1 MFDIDGADEA
11 IRHFIGI
18 FHLAEERGRMRLDY
32 DRLKPVQTDPDTG
45 AIQLA
50 NQDGPQPYIPRDYQP
65 DIPYAPPDPASEPL
79 EAEPSAYPAEP
90 FGVAEWSG
98 RGGVDFP
105 DLAPGAATSMPG
117 FPVMPHGVGFFSPP
131 VPVWVLPPP
140 DSVVVIAIQKTALAD
155 DDQLSVADMRGGIV
169 APEHILARLDGLSMQ
184 ASALGISLPVV
195 LPADEPAF
203 RLIAETFRQTEI
215 PADCDTAPGLG
226 AEIHARQGADVE
238 GLYQDGQAIGA
249 RPDLADLMPEYQ
261 RGKAEE
267 AAREARAADEAAA
280 RAVNE
285 DGPSSAGPS
294 NVATE
299 PAPAPG
305 SHELV
310 YGANSLVNQASVLS
324 AAITAPVVAV
334 AAGVY
339 SYNIIS
345 QTNVWSDIDTLS
357 GVAGAG
363 GGSVAAAVGGGAT
376 QALNLASFATFSY
389 PMPDSTGTGEAP
401 QYWVTATLEGS
412 LISCNWIEQF
422 NLMSD
427 NDITSITLQAEQ
439 TLMLMGTNGAVNQI
453 SLKELGS
460 SYDLIIVDGQI
471 INLNAVLQTNVLL
484 DDDRVMVSGNAGA
497 EVGAEVGSGDNLLVN
512 DASITQSGQN
522 NIVATTADIDAM
534 LAGAASGQV
543 TLPQSVLEDP
553 AFRDLPVVRVLH
565 IEGDLVS
572 VNILRQT
579 NVLADSDQIEVY
591 RDELMAAGDAVQ
603 VIAGSNVLVNAAS
616 IAEFG
621 VDATIYS
628 GGEVYSDALL
638 LQAELISTDDPLQP
652 GPGSGLAS
660 EAVLFLAEGM
670 LGDDAEDALFQ
681 PIGADQSISADAME
695 TVLT

>member
-1 MFDIDGADEA
+1 MHIIDGTDEA

-45 AIQLA
+45 TIQLV
-50 NQDGPQPYIPRDYQP
+50 NQGDPQPYISRDHQP
-65 DIPYAPPDPASEPL
+65 DIPYIPPDPAAEPL
-79 EAEPSAYPAEP
+79 EPELSSYPAEP
-90 FGVAEWSG
+90 FGLAQWFG
-98 RGGVDFP
+98 RGGVDTP
-105 DLAPGAATSMPG
+105 GLAPGAAVPMPG
-117 FPVMPHGVGFFSPP
+117 FPVIPHGGGFLSPP
-131 VPVWVLPPP
+131 MPEWVLPPP
-140 DSVVVIAIQKTALAD
+140 NSVVVIAIQQTALAD
-155 DDQLSVADMRGGIV
+155 DDYLGIADMQGGIV
-169 APEHILARLDGLSMQ
+169 APEHILARLDALSMQ
-184 ASALGISLPVV
+184 AKALGIALPVA
-195 LPADEPAF
+195 LPGDEPAF
-203 RLIAETFRQTEI
+203 RLIAETFRQAEL
-215 PADCDTAPGLG
+215 PADPGTTG
-226 AEIHARQGADVE
+226 AELHARQGTDVE
-238 GLYQDGQAIGA
+238 GLYQDGQAIAA
-249 RPDLADLMPEYQ
+249 RPDPAGLMPEYQ
-261 RGKAEE
+261 RAKAEE
-267 AAREARAADEAAA
+267 AAREAKLADEAAA
-280 RAVNE
+280 RGVNE

-294 NVATE
+294 ITASE

-310 YGANSLVNQASVLS
+310 HGANSLVNQASVLS

-345 QTNVWSDIDTLS
+345 QTNVWSDLDSLL
-357 GVAGAG
+357 GVTGAGAA
-363 GGSVAAAVGGGAT
+363 SAGGGAT
-376 QALNLASFATFSY
+376 QAFNLASFATFSY
-389 PMPDSTGTGEAP
+389 PMADSAGAGDAP
-401 QYWVTATLEGS
+401 QFWVTATLEGS
-412 LISCNWIEQF
+412 LISFNWIEQF

-427 NDITSITLQAEQ
+427 NDITSITLQADHS
-439 TLMLMGTNGAVNQI
+439 LMLMGTNGEVNQI

-460 SYDLIIVDGQI
+460 SYDLIIVGGQI

-484 DDDRVMVSGNAGA
+484 DDDRVMVSGEAGT
-497 EVGAEVGSGDNLLVN
+497 EVSSGDNLLIN
-512 DASITQSGQN
+512 DASITQSGLN

-591 RDELMAAGDAVQ
+591 RDELLAAGDAVE
-603 VIAGSNVLVNAAS
+603 VVAGSNVLVNAAS

-670 LGDDAEDALFQ
+670 LGDDAEDAVFQ
-681 PIGADQSISADAME
+681 PIGADQGISADAME